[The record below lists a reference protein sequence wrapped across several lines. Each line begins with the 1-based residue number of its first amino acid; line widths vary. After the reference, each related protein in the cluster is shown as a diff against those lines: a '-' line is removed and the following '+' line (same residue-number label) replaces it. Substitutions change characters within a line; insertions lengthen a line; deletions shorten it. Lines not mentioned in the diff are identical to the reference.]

1 MVRNKVKPIL
11 YYIQKWR
18 GDIPVTDNQIIA
30 VFNERHPETLK
41 DVQALGLDPEFVG
54 SGGSRKVYK
63 LTDTMAVKIPYYDS
77 TQNAQEILVIERVN
91 REPEL
96 EHLRPHTPEMF
107 YGNKKT
113 GVSLM
118 KYYKPISSHLSVD
131 WETREISKQFFQ
143 IGVYDLGGNNFRL
156 DTDDTIVAVDLGCA
170 SEPVPEND

>member
-1 MVRNKVKPIL
+1 MKPIL

-41 DVQALGLDPEFVG
+41 DIQALGLDPQFIGTG
-54 SGGSRKVYK
+54 SSRKVYR
-63 LTDTMAVKIPYYDS
+63 LTETMVVKIPYYNS

-118 KYYKPISSHLSVD
+118 KYYKPISSYSSVD
-131 WETREISKQFFQ
+131 RETEEVRKRFFE